1 MAYELLWAVALR
13 ALQDFH
19 LNPSISQS
27 GTPGSAGE
35 ADCAVL
41 MVPIKPLTH
50 RRTQTFPLLSKK
62 KKYSAVH
69 SGGLA
74 FNMYPRPH

>member
-1 MAYELLWAVALR
+1 MAHELLW

-35 ADCAVL
+35 ADFAIL

-50 RRTQTFPLLSKK
+50 RRTRTFPLLSKK
-62 KKYSAVH
+62 KKIFGCAQRWFSL
-69 SGGLA
+69 S
-74 FNMYPRPH
+74 